1 MRLIPHA
8 AAACVFA
15 VCTATVAAPYAT
27 IEEAAVVTD
36 DNVTRFD
43 TDSIMVQGET
53 RRFDVAVAW
62 RDGFVRPDGA
72 PPRKIVRY
80 LVKCDLKEIA
90 LSSVLVFGSTGETA
104 KIFGVP
110 PGAWDFTPVAGG
122 TREAKWFEKT
132 CDAPL

>member
-1 MRLIPHA
+1 MKSVTFA
-8 AAACVFA
+8 AAVLAFVVSGASAA
-15 VCTATVAAPYAT
+15 VPYAT

-36 DNVTRFD
+36 DNVARFES
-43 TDSIMVQGET
+43 DSIMVQGET
-53 RRFDVAVAW
+53 RRFDVTVAW

-80 LVKCDLKEIA
+80 LVKCDQKEIA

-110 PGAWDFTPVAGG
+110 PGAWDFMPVARG

>member
-1 MRLIPHA
+1 MKSVTYA
-8 AAACVFA
+8 AAVLAFV
-15 VCTATVAAPYAT
+15 VCGASAAAPYAT

-36 DNVTRFD
+36 DNVARFES
-43 TDSIMVQGET
+43 DSIMVQGET
-53 RRFDVAVAW
+53 RRFDVTVAW

-80 LVKCDLKEIA
+80 LVRCDLKEIA

-110 PGAWDFTPVAGG
+110 PGAWDFMPVAGG

>member
-1 MRLIPHA
+1 MKSVTYA
-8 AAACVFA
+8 AAALAFA
-15 VCTATVAAPYAT
+15 VCGASAAAPYTT

-36 DNVTRFD
+36 DNVARFES
-43 TDSIMVQGET
+43 DSIMVQGET
-53 RRFDVAVAW
+53 RRFDVTVAW

-80 LVKCDLKEIA
+80 LVRCDLKEIA

-110 PGAWDFTPVAGG
+110 PGAWDFMPVAGG